1 MQTNTLKKMVVILF
15 LAITVI
21 AFTSCQKEKQVQ
33 PPKTDQALPSNLLSA
48 DFSSAIAQAR
58 KSTLTAKIAQT
69 DYVYLLGVEP
79 LEGPDKSVASNG
91 DTISIAGSGTLSIHE
106 KSVSGSGWFQ
116 HTNAAGT
123 LLASGTWNA
132 LELISFKSFGTPGP
146 PFPPSFEAGK
156 AEISIHLT
164 PEGGGEGFDAILQVY
179 CVLPGSKVPPAFDE
193 GIRLFVPGVA
203 NFNVQVHGQTI
214 FILQ

>member
-132 LELISFKSFGTPGP
+132 LELISFKSFGQLGGPLLTSTTP
-146 PFPPSFEAGK
+146 
-156 AEISIHLT
+156 
-164 PEGGGEGFDAILQVY
+164 
-179 CVLPGSKVPPAFDE
+179 
-193 GIRLFVPGVA
+193 
-203 NFNVQVHGQTI
+203 
-214 FILQ
+214 